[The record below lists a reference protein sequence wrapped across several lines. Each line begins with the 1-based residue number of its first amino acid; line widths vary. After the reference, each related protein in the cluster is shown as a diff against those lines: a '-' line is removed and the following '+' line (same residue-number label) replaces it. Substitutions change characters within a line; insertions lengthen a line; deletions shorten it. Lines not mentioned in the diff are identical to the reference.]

1 MCFSFCCSGFF
12 FLSRPLNRIEKFC
25 WFAEV
30 GILVRLTMRTIQLW
44 RSMKEFPHALLPCMM
59 HIWTPYCMAQRS
71 PGCLCS
77 VQNKFGVF
85 FFTSWAEPSNTRM
98 WFISAKW
105 NLYCTKVCLTSDFM
119 ACLVPTPYRQLQWG
133 FNGPSLLF
141 SPINAARCANCL
153 QEHKLPQAA
162 NGLI

>member
-1 MCFSFCCSGFF
+1 M
-12 FLSRPLNRIEKFC
+12 
-25 WFAEV
+25 

-44 RSMKEFPHALLPCMM
+44 RSMKEFPHTLLPCMM

-71 PGCLCS
+71 PGRLCS
-77 VQNKFGVF
+77 VQNKFGF
-85 FFTSWAEPSNTRM
+85 FFFSTSWAKDEEM

-141 SPINAARCANCL
+141 LQLMQLSVPTASKSTNCL
-153 QEHKLPQAA
+153 RRQMALFSRWEYSFVLTNYSNSAA
-162 NGLI
+162 IYW